1 MYLQAWKEHLLFIPF
16 LHSLFTLCFQ
26 VNFYLSTE
34 HKGKQN
40 DPTVNSSKA
49 KYLGWVCLPEPN
61 SISWPILLAKISMQ
75 AACLLAFLIPEKST
89 RKCII
94 HPSHPLNEEH
104 PSRLKQ
110 HDSPTDSGELMS
122 QESTE
127 NNGKSSGTVPCGRF
141 QHAARMGICFYFSI
155 LELPN
160 TNDHKLQ
167 DLKQN
172 CIFLQFVG
180 RAVFSEVAF
189 CAMLSL
195 KAPREESPVL
205 FLPHLKW

>member
-1 MYLQAWKEHLLFIPF
+1 MGIVSMLLSIIPASMKGTLTIYPL

-26 VNFYLSTE
+26 VNFYLPTE

-40 DPTVNSSKA
+40 DPTVNLSKA
-49 KYLGWVCLPEPN
+49 KDLGWVCLPEPN
-61 SISWPILLAKISMQ
+61 SISWPILLAKISVQ
-75 AACLLAFLIPEKST
+75 AACLLASLIPEKST

-110 HDSPTDSGELMS
+110 HDSPTVSGELIS

-127 NNGKSSGTVPCGRF
+127 SNGKSSGTVPCGRF
-141 QHAARMGICFYFSI
+141 QHTTRMGICFYFSI

-167 DLKQN
+167 NLNQN
-172 CIFLQFVG
+172 CIFLLFAGEQ
-180 RAVFSEVAF
+180 
-189 CAMLSL
+189 SL
-195 KAPREESPVL
+195 VR
-205 FLPHLKW
+205 LPFGPCSL

>member
-1 MYLQAWKEHLLFIPF
+1 
-16 LHSLFTLCFQ
+16 
-26 VNFYLSTE
+26 
-34 HKGKQN
+34 
-40 DPTVNSSKA
+40 
-49 KYLGWVCLPEPN
+49 
-61 SISWPILLAKISMQ
+61 MQ

-104 PSRLKQ
+104 PSWLKQ

-195 KAPREESPVL
+195 KARREESPVL
-205 FLPHLKW
+205 FLPHLKWWVAALDWRCRTLLMPPSSSVILSRSSYVPSRNYI